1 MTPRQ
6 PTGNSM
12 GEMTAR
18 EAASYLADP
27 QHDAVLI
34 DVREVYEFQPRHAQ
48 GAVNIPMSEFVAR
61 MAETPKDRDALIICE
76 HGTRSAQVARYLLR
90 QGYTR
95 VFNVEGG
102 TEQWEAA
109 GLPMEYPN
117 TPNAPKR

>member
-1 MTPRQ
+1 MASRQ
-6 PTGNSM
+6 PSGNSLP
-12 GEMTAR
+12 EMTTR

-27 QHDAVLI
+27 NNTAVLI
-34 DVREVYEFQPRHAQ
+34 DVRESYEYQPRHAQ
-48 GAVNIPMSEFVAR
+48 GAINIPMSEFVAR
-61 MAETPKDRDALIICE
+61 MAETPKEKDALIICE
-76 HGTRSAQVARYLLR
+76 HGTRSAQVARYLMR

-117 TPNAPKR
+117 SPNK